1 MESAVR
7 APGPPGGL
15 RGRTSECALLD
26 DLVLAIRRGES
37 RSLVLRG
44 EAGIGKTALLEYLV
58 ASASDLHVVRAV
70 GVESEMELAFAG
82 LHQLCGPMLGRLERL
97 PGPQHDA
104 LQTVFGLR
112 DGIGPDQFLVGLAM
126 LTLLSE
132 VAEDLPMV
140 CVIDDAQW
148 LDRASAQAL
157 AFTARRLHTEGIAM
171 VFATREPNKDFAN
184 LPELVLQGLA
194 DPDALKLLTSV
205 VKDTLDARVCKR
217 IITETRGNPLAL
229 TELSGE
235 LGTARFMDDL
245 VPRDESS
252 VSDQIEESFRRRI
265 DELPSETQMLLLIAA
280 AEPLGDPLLLWR
292 AAACLGV
299 APEASEPAEAAGL
312 ITIGVSVVFRH
323 PLVRSVVYRV
333 ASPRERRRVH
343 GALAEV
349 TDPGSERRAWHRAQ
363 AARGPDEEVARE
375 LERSADWARGRGG
388 MAAAA
393 ALLVRAVN
401 LTPDPVE
408 RGRRALAAA
417 QAKMSSGS
425 PDEALTLLTLA
436 EASPL
441 DEFHS
446 AEVYLQR
453 GQLAFLVNRGR
464 EAPSLLLKA
473 AERFERLDPLLARDT
488 YLEAV
493 FAGLLAGRFGEA
505 GGVRAVAQA
514 IRRAPAAPEPARAV
528 DLLVDGLGLLL
539 TDGYGAGVPILRL
552 AIDAFA
558 GGDVPVHDQLRFGNI
573 AAYGAQA
580 LWDERWAVIAGRVLA
595 LARESGVLLVLP
607 LGLTIACGC
616 RLYEGDLANAAVL
629 VDELDAVAEAT
640 GTNRPSLGA
649 IALAAWRG
657 REANAVQI
665 METSRAAAVAR
676 GEGFVFTFIDW
687 ATALLYNGL
696 GRYGDA
702 FEAAAR
708 LRLPQDIWA
717 PRWLHELAEA
727 AARSGNHERAV
738 AASEELSEI
747 AQITGTDW
755 ALGVAARSRALVS
768 DDKEA
773 ESLYRQAIEYLSRTE
788 ARLELARSH
797 LVYGEWL
804 RREDRRVDARRDL
817 RIAYEILTA
826 SGVEAFAE
834 RARHELLATGE
845 TVRKRTLETRD
856 ELTSQEEQ
864 IARLAR
870 EGLSNP
876 EIGAR
881 LFLSPRTVEWH
892 LRNVFNKLDI
902 RSRREL
908 AHALPNSDTN
918 THLGVIARTTR

>member
-1 MESAVR
+1 MESGLR
-7 APGPPGGL
+7 APGLPGGL
-15 RGRTSECALLD
+15 RGRMSECALLD
-26 DLVLAIRRGES
+26 DLVSAIRRGES
-37 RSLVLRG
+37 RSVVLRG
-44 EAGIGKTALLEYLV
+44 EAGIGKTALLEHLV

-82 LHQLCGPMLGRLERL
+82 LHQLCAPMLNRLERL
-97 PGPQHDA
+97 PGPQRDA
-104 LQTVFGLR
+104 LRTVFGLSE
-112 DGIGPDQFLVGLAM
+112 GSAPDQFLVGLAA

-132 VAEDLPMV
+132 VADDLPIV

-157 AFTARRLHTEGIAM
+157 AFVARRLHAEGIVM
-171 VFATREPNKDFAN
+171 VFATREPNKDFAS
-184 LPELVLQGLA
+184 LPEFVLQGLA
-194 DPDALKLLTSV
+194 DPDALKLLSSV
-205 VKDTLDARVCKR
+205 VKDPLDARVCKR
-217 IITETRGNPLAL
+217 IIAETRGNPLAL
-229 TELSGE
+229 LELSGE
-235 LGTARFMDDL
+235 LGVARFMDEL
-245 VPRDESS
+245 APRDESS
-252 VSDQIEESFRRRI
+252 VSDQIEDSFQRRI
-265 DELPSETQMLLLIAA
+265 EQLPSDTRLLLLIAA
-280 AEPLGDPLLLWR
+280 AEPLGDPFLLWR
-292 AAACLGV
+292 AAASLGV
-299 APEASEPAEAAGL
+299 APEASEPAEEAGL
-312 ITIGVSVVFRH
+312 IIVGVSVVFRH
-323 PLVRSVVYRV
+323 PLVRSVIYRI

-349 TDPGSERRAWHRAQ
+349 TDPSSDRERRAWHRAH
-363 AARGPDEEVARE
+363 AAHGPDEEVARE

-388 MAAAA
+388 MPAAA
-393 ALLVRAVN
+393 ALLARAVT

-425 PDEALTLLTLA
+425 PNEALTLLSLA
-436 EASPL
+436 EATPL

-446 AEVYLQR
+446 AELYLRR

-464 EAPSLLLKA
+464 DAPSLLLKA
-473 AERFERLDPLLARDT
+473 AQRFERLDPVLSRDT

-493 FAGLLAGRFGEA
+493 FAGLLAGRFAEG

-514 IRRAPAAPEPARAV
+514 IRRAPPAPQCARAV
-528 DLLVDGLGLLL
+528 DLLVDGLGLFL
-539 TDGYGAGVPILRL
+539 TDGYAVGAPVLKL

-558 GGDVPVHDQLRFGNI
+558 SGDVPVQDQLRFGNI

-580 LWDERWAVIAGRVLA
+580 LWDERWAVVSGRVLR
-595 LARESGVLLVLP
+595 LARESGVLSVLP
-607 LGLTIACGC
+607 LGLTIECGC
-616 RLYEGDLANAAVL
+616 RLYEGDLENAAVL
-629 VDELDAVAEAT
+629 VDELEAVAEAT

-649 IALAAWRG
+649 ISLAAWRG
-657 REANAVQI
+657 REANATQI
-665 METSRAAAVAR
+665 MERSTEAAVAR

-696 GRYGDA
+696 GKYPEA

-717 PRWLHELAEA
+717 PRWLPELVEA
-727 AARSGNHERAV
+727 AARSGNHERA
-738 AASEELSEI
+738 AAAAEELSEI
-747 AQITGTDW
+747 AQITGTNW
-755 ALGVAARSRALVS
+755 ALGVAARSLALAS
-768 DDKEA
+768 DNGEA
-773 ESLYRQAIEYLSRTE
+773 ADLYREAIECLSRTE

-804 RREDRRVDARRDL
+804 RRKDRRVDARRQL
-817 RIAYEILTA
+817 RVAYEMLTR

-845 TVRKRTLETRD
+845 SVRKRTVETRD
-856 ELTSQEEQ
+856 ELTPQEEQ

-881 LFLSPRTVEWH
+881 LFLSPRTAEWH
-892 LRNVFNKLDI
+892 LHNVFSKLGI

-908 AHALPNSDTN
+908 ASSLPNLDSQP
-918 THLGVIARTTR
+918 LRRGPK